1 MGMPRPELCLCREPK
16 EGSEMSSAVRYYSR
30 SGHTKAAAEAIA
42 EGAGTTAVSVDDA
55 GAALTEK
62 VDVLFVGGALYAYGL
77 DKHLKE
83 YLSGI
88 DPVMVGRAAVFSTAW
103 LSKHA
108 LDLIGNALREKGI
121 EVADETLFIRSR
133 PTEED
138 LKRAE
143 EFGRKI
149 SQ

>member
-1 MGMPRPELCLCREPK
+1 
-16 EGSEMSSAVRYYSR
+16 
-30 SGHTKAAAEAIA
+30 
-42 EGAGTTAVSVDDA
+42 
-55 GAALTEK
+55 
-62 VDVLFVGGALYAYGL
+62 
-77 DKHLKE
+77 
-83 YLSGI
+83 
-88 DPVMVGRAAVFSTAW
+88 MVGRAAVFSTAW